1 MKKYWLLFG
10 FIFIANFVFADCFI
24 EGSTFLLNLETG
36 KAKELL
42 GLTAE
47 ETSDSDAYKEV
58 ISQLKDRYALDIEK
72 DIKSIS
78 LYWFPGRRGSDN
90 IVIIN
95 GTFDSDKIQNRVKNL
110 IESENWRYHNI
121 ENVEISGNKY
131 QVFNIQGFLKIVF
144 YDKNNIIISN
154 DFILNNSIKISNT
167 PASLN
172 RITQITNNYL
182 YAGKNIFPILKML
195 FKNSD
200 IELEKANSLLC
211 YIKDDKVFLD
221 MNFNDVASSKEVFG
235 KIENLSKEQVEIF
248 KQNLNENLEIIKKE
262 ISDMNDNFTQ
272 NTFESILQSL
282 CYSKITDL
290 INILEIKQI
299 DNSIVVST
307 DFSWNQISSII
318 AAFYYQIYES
328 NKEEEKRYYC
338 RWTNIY
344 NLEKALEKYY
354 IDHKSQMTTLDIKT
368 LVKEKYL
375 SEEPILK
382 DPKCEYYLID
392 QYRVSCK
399 KHGRKF

>member
-1 MKKYWLLFG
+1 MKKIWLLLG
-10 FIFIANFVFADCFI
+10 FIFITSFAFADCFLD
-24 EGSTFLLNLETG
+24 GSTYFLNLEIK
-36 KAKELL
+36 KAKEIL

-47 ETSDSDAYKEV
+47 ETADSEVYKEV
-58 ISQLKDRYALDIEK
+58 VSHLKERYSLDIEK
-72 DIKSIS
+72 DIKQIT
-78 LYWFPGRRGSDN
+78 LYMYSGYRSNDY
-90 IVIIN
+90 IAVIN
-95 GTFDSDKIQNRVKNL
+95 GNFDPEKMQNTIKTVM
-110 IESENWRYHNI
+110 ESGKWRFQRLEDI
-121 ENVEISGNKY
+121 EISGNKY
-131 QVFNIQGFLKIVF
+131 KALRADGFLNIIF
-144 YDKNNIIISN
+144 FDKNTIIISN
-154 DFILNNSIKISNT
+154 DFIKKDKVKLSNT
-167 PASLN
+167 PNSINNLK
-172 RITQITNNYL
+172 QITNNYL
-182 YAGKNIFPILKML
+182 YVSKDIFPTLKKI
-195 FKNSD
+195 FCYPD
-200 IELEKANSLLC
+200 FGLEKANFALS
-211 YIKDDKVFLD
+211 YIKDDKLVFEVD
-221 MNFNDVASSKEVFG
+221 FNDSATSKEVLE
-235 KIENLSKEQVEIF
+235 KINNLSKEQIEKF

-354 IDHKSQMTTLDIKT
+354 KDHKSQMTTLDIKT